1 MPAILLSALHRIF
14 HRYLVTMRG
23 LFLMIP
29 ILQRRTLMLREGKTL
44 ALVHRGRK

>member
-29 ILQRRTLMLREGKTL
+29 ILQRTLMLREGKTL